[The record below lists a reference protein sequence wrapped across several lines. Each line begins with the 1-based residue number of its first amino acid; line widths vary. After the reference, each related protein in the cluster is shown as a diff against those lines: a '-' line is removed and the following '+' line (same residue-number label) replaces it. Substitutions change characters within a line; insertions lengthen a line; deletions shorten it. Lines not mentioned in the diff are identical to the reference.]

1 MQLKM
6 NKLSPSVSVK
16 TAIVGLICLFAT
28 PVVAQDDIDAKA
40 SSVLESMSNYL
51 TSQETFSVNA
61 EATVEIVTL
70 DGQKLQFISSAA
82 AVMQRPGNLFLS
94 RKGAV
99 MVKPCHFGLMSCDD
113 RIFQILI
120 QAVI

>member
-28 PVVAQDDIDAKA
+28 QVVAQDDIDA
-40 SSVLESMSNYL
+40 
-51 TSQETFSVNA
+51 
-61 EATVEIVTL
+61 EATVEIVSL

-82 AVMQRPGNLFLS
+82 AVMQCPGNLFVS

-99 MVKPCHFGLMSCDD
+99 VVKSCHLGLMSCDD